1 MRRLADHSF
10 KPALFLAA
18 VLTLALAACAPATG
32 GQSSAAVRA
41 GDQPIRV
48 QRGQTV
54 FVRIDYTLD
63 EFGVKE
69 EDLRSAMWVPS
80 GYASETGDV
89 TVYFSLHDVQGA
101 SGWQIDLSRF
111 RLKRSTVTNTSFD
124 TTSVV
129 RETWAEIRV
138 MVPED
143 AIGGVYRVRG
153 SIEAR
158 GGKSRPLAFRIEV
171 P

>member
-1 MRRLADHSF
+1 MRRLVDRSL
-10 KPALFLAA
+10 KPALLMAA
-18 VLTLALAACAPATG
+18 VLSLVLAACAPATG
-32 GQSSAAVRA
+32 SQGSTPVRA
-41 GDQPIRV
+41 GDQPIRA

-54 FVRIDYTLD
+54 FVRVDYTLD

-101 SGWQIDLSRF
+101 TGWQIDLSRF
-111 RLKRSTVTNTSFD
+111 RLQRSTVTNTSFG

-129 RETWAEIRV
+129 RDAWAEIRV

-143 AIGGVYRVRG
+143 AIAGVYRVRG
-153 SIEAR
+153 TIEAR
-158 GGKSRPLAFRIEV
+158 GGTRRPMAFRIEV